1 MDKAV
6 RKFKE
11 TIDLRSSFVRRLRSH
26 RYFPITVLALVL
38 VVGAFV
44 HIWQRVRVLESVR
57 EISILRQQ
65 NAALLDDT
73 KKLYSDVAE
82 LSMAGRIEQFA
93 VDSLGMRFVK
103 ADQMYTLQRNKP
115 APDKP
120 DDLAVMLS
128 ALKRVARYMPVVTEN
143 TVRAGEIN
151 GIKIDTAELN
161 RGSR

>member
-26 RYFPITVLALVL
+26 RYFPIAVLALVL
-38 VVGAFV
+38 LIGAFF
-44 HIWQRVRVLESVR
+44 HIWQRVQVLESVR
-57 EISILRQQ
+57 KIQILRHQ
-65 NAALLDDT
+65 NAALQDET

-93 VDSLGMRFVK
+93 IDSLGMRFVE
-103 ADQMYTLQRNKP
+103 ADQMYTLQRNRP

-120 DDLAVMLS
+120 DDLAMMLS

-143 TVRAGEIN
+143 AARAGEVN

-161 RGSR
+161 RGNR